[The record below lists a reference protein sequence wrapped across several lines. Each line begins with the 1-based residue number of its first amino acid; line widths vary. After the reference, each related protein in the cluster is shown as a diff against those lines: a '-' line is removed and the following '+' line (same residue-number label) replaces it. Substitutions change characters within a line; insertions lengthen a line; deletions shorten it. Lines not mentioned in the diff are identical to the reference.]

1 MPDFEHRSTDFNQN
15 RSTVS
20 PEHRSTTPTESTA
33 SCNAMRIMTQEEFA
47 ARNPHPPSPVF
58 VNIDR
63 QAGPAI
69 DRQRETAIDRQPPA
83 PIDRRAP
90 LTYRVQMPKIDV
102 TCLNALRPRPNPSVN
117 PPETRSTHSDDAAE
131 PMEVDKAPMGRT
143 LRRRKRKVAKPLK
156 RDTNEEEMESF
167 QTRVFR
173 IPLEKPFEEA
183 YFTHRLW
190 MFFRETRQTEE
201 DIRRMFCEAREKMK
215 NRITLK
221 QKKSDHGKTSGS
233 EGGAFQGVIH
243 FCGFFSE
250 KLKRNPTMVAHTRDN
265 MHTEEYDEDYEE
277 ERAIEYRAILDE
289 EDRFLH
295 HSSWKR
301 NAPSIDKTISTSI
314 DTHPHQTSRQRAS
327 TEIAYYPLIDTGVDR
342 VREGYYSIGC
352 WADDHHHES
361 YAVETAIHEPEAENL
376 FMQQRNS
383 PTHQQRVTSEIYN
396 TAGGV
401 DDRFRQKS
409 RQNTRPS
416 IDVDVPSSIDR
427 RP

>member
-1 MPDFEHRSTDFNQN
+1 M
-15 RSTVS
+15 
-20 PEHRSTTPTESTA
+20 A
-33 SCNAMRIMTQEEFA
+33 
-47 ARNPHPPSPVF
+47 
-58 VNIDR
+58 
-63 QAGPAI
+63 
-69 DRQRETAIDRQPPA
+69 
-83 PIDRRAP
+83 
-90 LTYRVQMPKIDV
+90 
-102 TCLNALRPRPNPSVN
+102 
-117 PPETRSTHSDDAAE
+117 
-131 PMEVDKAPMGRT
+131 
-143 LRRRKRKVAKPLK
+143 
-156 RDTNEEEMESF
+156 
-167 QTRVFR
+167 
-173 IPLEKPFEEA
+173 
-183 YFTHRLW
+183 
-190 MFFRETRQTEE
+190 
-201 DIRRMFCEAREKMK
+201 
-215 NRITLK
+215 
-221 QKKSDHGKTSGS
+221 
-233 EGGAFQGVIH
+233 
-243 FCGFFSE
+243 
-250 KLKRNPTMVAHTRDN
+250 AHTRDN

-314 DTHPHQTSRQRAS
+314 DTHPHQTSRQLAS

-342 VREGYYSIGC
+342 VREGYYLIGC

-401 DDRFRQKS
+401 DDHFRQKS